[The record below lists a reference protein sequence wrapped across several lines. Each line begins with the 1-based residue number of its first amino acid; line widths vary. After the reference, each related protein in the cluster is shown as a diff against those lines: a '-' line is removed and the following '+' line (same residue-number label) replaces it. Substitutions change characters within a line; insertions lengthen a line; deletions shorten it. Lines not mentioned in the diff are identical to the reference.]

1 MRFALMIEAQQGLS
15 YADQLALATR
25 AEAAGFET
33 FFRSDHYASFPG
45 PAGRPTT
52 DAWAVLAGLAR
63 ETQRIGL
70 GVLVSPV
77 TFRHPG
83 AFVKLV
89 TTVDEMSGGR
99 IEVGVGAGWNAAD
112 HHPLGL
118 AFPPIEARAD
128 LLEDQLALLH
138 GLWTGADGWS
148 FDGHQVRLEGARFRP
163 RPVDRP
169 GRPRG
174 PGGGARPRIIVGTPG
189 SPRAMRLAA
198 RYADEINF
206 SSIGPEALSGKV
218 RRLEAICREV
228 GRDPD
233 TLTRS
238 VMVAAVVGA
247 TEADLRD
254 RRAALFREIGGAGD
268 PEAWFEERRPRW
280 ILGTPTA
287 ARAMVARFEAAGAER
302 IMLQDFLPRD
312 LELVDLLARE
322 LLT

>member
-15 YADQLALATR
+15 YADQLALARR
-25 AEAAGFET
+25 AEAAGFEA

-45 PAGRPTT
+45 AAGRPTT

-63 ETQRIGL
+63 ETQRIVL
-70 GVLVSPV
+70 GALVSPV

-83 AFVKLV
+83 AFAKLV

-112 HHPLGL
+112 HRPLGL

-128 LLEDQLALLH
+128 LLEDELAILH
-138 GLWTGADGWS
+138 GLWTGPDGWS
-148 FDGHQVRLEGARFRP
+148 HHGHQVSLEGARFQP
-163 RPVDRP
+163 KPVDRP

-174 PGGGARPRIIVGTPG
+174 PEGGARPRIIVGSPG

-198 RYADEINF
+198 RYADELNF
-206 SSIGPEALSGKV
+206 SSIGPEALADKV
-218 RRLEAICREV
+218 RRLDAICRGL
-228 GRDPD
+228 GREPG

-238 VMVAAVVGA
+238 VMVSALVGA
-247 TEADLRD
+247 TEAEVKD
-254 RRAALFREIGGAGD
+254 RRAALFAEVGGQGD
-268 PEAWFEERRPRW
+268 PEAWFEERRHRW
-280 ILGTPTA
+280 ILGTPVA

-312 LELVDLLARE
+312 LEMVDLLARE
-322 LLT
+322 LLA